1 MSWDP
6 VYIPDID
13 NPVTG
18 YRLIYRDTSGKV
30 YTNELGP
37 KQSTVHLTG
46 LLKFSTYTITVSAM
60 TEAGSGRTSEP
71 ITIVTLEDG

>member
-18 YRLIYRDTSGKV
+18 YHVMYRDASGKV
-30 YTNELGP
+30 YTNKLGP
-37 KQSTVHLTG
+37 KQSTVNLKG
-46 LLKFSTYTITVSAM
+46 LDKFSTYTITVSAV
-60 TEAGSGRTSEP
+60 TDAGSGKTSEP